1 MLLVDHVHGV
11 GDERGDAL
19 GVLLVRLD
27 LRVDVVLEI
36 VKPRGGVGGKGP
48 ELLRERLGVPDVPD
62 ADAVAGRLGRVGGAD
77 AALGGANLVSGELRL
92 AQAVNLLVE
101 VEEHV
106 RAVGDDQARCVD
118 LHPRLLEGIDLVEHT
133 GEVDHHAVAHDALGL
148 LVEDAGGHEMEGV
161 LFALI
166 VVDGVA
172 RVGAALA
179 PRDDV
184 VLLFGSDGT
193 EDGESRNGLR
203 SRIGNGIERAASS
216 GPEARGAASHRSGAG
231 V

>member
-1 MLLVDHVHGV
+1 
-11 GDERGDAL
+11 
-19 GVLLVRLD
+19 
-27 LRVDVVLEI
+27 
-36 VKPRGGVGGKGP
+36 
-48 ELLRERLGVPDVPD
+48 
-62 ADAVAGRLGRVGGAD
+62 
-77 AALGGANLVSGELRL
+77 
-92 AQAVNLLVE
+92 
-101 VEEHV
+101 
-106 RAVGDDQARCVD
+106 
-118 LHPRLLEGIDLVEHT
+118 
-133 GEVDHHAVAHDALGL
+133 
-148 LVEDAGGHEMEGV
+148 MEGV
-161 LFALI
+161 LFALV

-216 GPEARGAASHRSGAG
+216 GPEARGAASRRSGAG